1 MIPKSN
7 NNSHD
12 DGISVFSMFFPKKT
26 CTLMPLSVSNDEP
39 CMVRPTLID
48 INPNE
53 IRYYPCMI
61 SLNKRA
67 VSCNVLSPTI
77 CVPNETKT

>member
-1 MIPKSN
+1 
-7 NNSHD
+7 
-12 DGISVFSMFFPKKT
+12 
-26 CTLMPLSVSNDEP
+26 MPLSVSNDEP

-77 CVPNETKT
+77 CVPNETKK